1 MDTWHPAGSNFP
13 SIHETLHA
21 LLVTTQTLQLP
32 IIINVMKGTDM
43 PIDGAMKFLSV
54 E

>member
-13 SIHETLHA
+13 SIHEALHG
-21 LLVTTQTLQLP
+21 LLVTTQTLQLR

-43 PIDGAMKFLSV
+43 PIDV
-54 E
+54 P